1 MNRYETLFIVNPN
14 LDLSE
19 MEELTEEVKTLIQ
32 DNSGSVLLTD
42 YWGKKRLAYA
52 INKHPDGYYVFLI
65 FDSSQDLISKLND
78 YFLITELIMRHLVL
92 RFEGD
97 LDKYVATA
105 NRREQDLNQEDSA
118 ETMNDSDVSVA
129 VDEAAS
135 DADDDELES

>member
-1 MNRYETLFIVNPN
+1 MNRYETLFIINPN

-32 DNSGSVLLTD
+32 DSGGSVLLTD

-65 FDSSQDLISKLND
+65 FDSAKDLISKLNN

-97 LDKYVATA
+97 LDKYVTTA
-105 NRREQDLNQEDSA
+105 SRREQGLNQENSA
-118 ETMNDSDVSVA
+118 ETVNDSDVSVA

-135 DADDDELES
+135 DTDDELES

>member
-1 MNRYETLFIVNPN
+1 MNRYETLFIINPN

-32 DNSGSVLLTD
+32 DSGGSVLLTD

-65 FDSSQDLISKLND
+65 FDSPQDLISKLNN
-78 YFLITELIMRHLVL
+78 YFLITELIIRHLVL

-105 NRREQDLNQEDSA
+105 NRREQGLNQEDSA
-118 ETMNDSDVSVA
+118 ETVNDSDVSVA

-135 DADDDELES
+135 DTDDELES

>member
-1 MNRYETLFIVNPN
+1 M
-14 LDLSE
+14 
-19 MEELTEEVKTLIQ
+19 
-32 DNSGSVLLTD
+32 
-42 YWGKKRLAYA
+42 
-52 INKHPDGYYVFLI
+52 
-65 FDSSQDLISKLND
+65 
-78 YFLITELIMRHLVL
+78 L